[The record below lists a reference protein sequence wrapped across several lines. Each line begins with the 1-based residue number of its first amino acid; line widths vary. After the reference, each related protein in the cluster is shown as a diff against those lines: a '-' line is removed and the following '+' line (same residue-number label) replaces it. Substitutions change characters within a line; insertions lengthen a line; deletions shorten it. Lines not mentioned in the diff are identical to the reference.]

1 MSEQK
6 MQEKGFSAYLPI
18 VLSAIV
24 FAFVPCAMQASCMGV
39 FFPALAQDYGVQTSS
54 ISVYLSIGGICMA
67 VWSMIFGKLLAKYD
81 LRLITSLCV
90 ILVACCFL
98 SFSFGGSIY
107 QVWVTGALMVVG
119 SLSLLALTI
128 PTMVNRWF
136 KDRAGAIIGFVAA
149 FTGVG
154 GVVFIQVGQ
163 ALMGAYGY
171 RAAFLV
177 YAIIILVACLPFTLF
192 VIRSRPEDKGMLP
205 YVSRKSINEGESAA
219 SVAAKKNWSV
229 NVAAAMKSPAF
240 YLVCICGGIANI
252 VVMIAQ
258 FFPTY
263 VNALQQA
270 GTAVIV
276 TGAILASI
284 VSAGQAICKFI
295 VGAVSD
301 FGAVK
306 MILASCAFGIV
317 GIAFIWLF
325 PTSPAMPIGG
335 FVFGFFYASVSV
347 ILPIL
352 ASAVFGSGENYSI
365 VYGRAMTIIN
375 ILAIPAGFMW
385 PVIAELLGGWGSAF
399 AVAIAFIAFFAVCAF
414 FAIKLGKKIP
424 RDEVPAE

>member
-1 MSEQK
+1 
-6 MQEKGFSAYLPI
+6 
-18 VLSAIV
+18 
-24 FAFVPCAMQASCMGV
+24 MGI
-39 FFPALAQDYGVQTSS
+39 FFPELASDYGVQTSS
-54 ISVYLSIGGICMA
+54 ITLYLSIGGICMA
-67 VWSMIFGKLLAKYD
+67 IWSPIYGKLLAKYD
-81 LRLITSLCV
+81 LRVLTSIMVL
-90 ILVACCFL
+90 LVACCFV
-98 SFSFGGSIY
+98 SFSFCTSLI
-107 QVWVTGALMVVG
+107 QIWVTGALMVVG

-128 PTMVNRWF
+128 PTMINRWF
-136 KDRAGAIIGFVAA
+136 KDRAGALIGFVAA

-154 GVVFIQVGQ
+154 GVVFIQIGQ
-163 ALMGAYGY
+163 SIMSTMGY
-171 RAAFLV
+171 RTAFLV
-177 YAIIILVACLPFTLF
+177 YAVIVAVLCLPFTLF
-192 VIRSRPEDKGMLP
+192 VVRSRPEDRGMLP
-205 YVSRKSINEGESAA
+205 YISSKSVEAGSDAA
-219 SVAAKKNWSV
+219 ATVASKNWSV

-263 VNALQQA
+263 VNALQEA
-270 GTAVIV
+270 GTAVII
-276 TGAILASI
+276 TGALLASI

-306 MILASCAFGIV
+306 MILVSCALGII
-317 GIAFIWLF
+317 GIACIWLF
-325 PTSPAMPIGG
+325 PTSFAMPAGG

-385 PVIAELLGGWGSAF
+385 PVIAEMLGGWGAAF
-399 AVAIAFIAFFAVCAF
+399 LVAIIFIALFAVCGF

-424 RDEVPAE
+424 RDEVTA